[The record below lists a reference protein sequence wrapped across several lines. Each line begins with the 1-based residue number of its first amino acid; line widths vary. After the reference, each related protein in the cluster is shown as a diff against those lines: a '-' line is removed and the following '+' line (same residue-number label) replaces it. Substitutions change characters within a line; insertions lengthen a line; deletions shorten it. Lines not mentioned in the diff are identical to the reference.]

1 MPDPK
6 FVKPWHGIP
15 REKIKWHPIVDED
28 ACIGCGTC
36 VTGCGRLVYRYDY
49 EKKKAVVADPLSCMV
64 GCVTCANT
72 CPTKAINFPSLDEI
86 SSLLSKPDVHH
97 AIEDELLTRKEQLQW
112 KDLIP
117 HCDRIVNMV
126 IDKIHKVGKDILIVN
141 LVPKNK
147 QTGDCFCQFIPGQ
160 YVEVQ
165 IPDSDWMSRA
175 YSIGNS
181 PREDGSIELQIHRV
195 QGGRFSSWAFEKMKS
210 GDVISVRGP
219 LGSFTFGSD
228 INTSVLFVAGG
239 TGFAPIK
246 SIMEQLFKIF
256 NDRTVTLVWGAHDS
270 NGFYELDVIEEWLS
284 ANQNFQC
291 FLATSN
297 VLQGFIYPAKC
308 KLLNKSLSN
317 AISDIAIPTPQNYD
331 AYVAGPPSMMTS
343 IVGSMLKKGMLR
355 ERIKIDSFGS

>member
-1 MPDPK
+1 M
-6 FVKPWHGIP
+6 I
-15 REKIKWHPIVDED
+15 
-28 ACIGCGTC
+28 
-36 VTGCGRLVYRYDY
+36 
-49 EKKKAVVADPLSCMV
+49 
-64 GCVTCANT
+64 
-72 CPTKAINFPSLDEI
+72 
-86 SSLLSKPDVHH
+86 
-97 AIEDELLTRKEQLQW
+97 
-112 KDLIP
+112 
-117 HCDRIVNMV
+117 
-126 IDKIHKVGKDILIVN
+126 IDKIHRVGKNILIVN

-147 QTGDCFCQFIPGQ
+147 QIGDCFCQFIPGQ

-195 QGGRFSSWAFEKMKS
+195 EGGRFSSWAFEKMKS

-219 LGSFTFGSD
+219 LGSFTFGSN
-228 INTSVLFVAGG
+228 INTPVLFVAGG

-270 NGFYELDVIEEWLS
+270 NGFYELDVIGEWLN

-297 VLQGFIYPAKC
+297 VSQGFAYPTKC
-308 KLLNKSLSN
+308 ILLNKSLSD
-317 AISDIAIPTPQNYD
+317 ALFDIDLLTPQNYD

-343 IVGSMLKKGMLR
+343 ILSSMLKKGILR
-355 ERIKIDSFGS
+355 EHIKVDSFGG